1 MEIKFIESN
10 DRVKISD
17 YPFGTVFAYDGLV
30 YMKIG
35 LHNSNANKLN
45 DYGFVHLKTGLRPHP
60 SFHQAIDYGSV
71 EILDAI
77 LEVKRKK

>member
-17 YPFGTVFAYDGLV
+17 YPFGTVFLFEGSV

-35 LHNSNANKLN
+35 LSTGDPYKFS
-45 DYGFVHLKTGLRPHP
+45 DYGFVHLKTGLRPILTV
-60 SFHQAIDYGSV
+60 HQAIDYGSV
-71 EILDAI
+71 EILDAT
-77 LEVKRKK
+77 LEVEKK